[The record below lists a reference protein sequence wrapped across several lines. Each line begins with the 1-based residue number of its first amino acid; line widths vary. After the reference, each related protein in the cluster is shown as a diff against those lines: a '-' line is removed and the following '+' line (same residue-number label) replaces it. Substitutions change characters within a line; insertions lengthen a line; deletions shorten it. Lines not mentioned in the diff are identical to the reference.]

1 MLKSPLFWKITTLIG
16 CIVLLS
22 LPLMMVRELI
32 NERADYR
39 SEVVDAIEQSTS
51 GSQKLA
57 GPLIAIP
64 ITETLTRMENQ
75 KEVNY
80 QRNWVY
86 YWLPE
91 SLAVTG
97 KQTVESRRVGIYS
110 GQVWHNALQIKASFD
125 PLRLAALRKTNIVL
139 GQPRLVVSVG
149 DARGIGAIHA
159 PEVNSNVLSVEPGLG
174 ISGDGAGIHMPMPA
188 LAEDNKPLEIAFSL
202 DLNGTGEFS
211 LVPLGRNS
219 ELQLTSNW
227 PHPGFLGSFLPT
239 QREVSAAGYRAHW
252 QSSWFAND
260 MGSYFKDDMEI
271 PWSRLPAFSADV
283 MSLADQYQLTD
294 RATKYAI
301 LLIGLTFMAFFVFE
315 SLTRR
320 PLHPM
325 QYLLV
330 GLSLVLFYL
339 VLLALSEHIGFTAA
353 WLAASLSGAVMN
365 GIYLQAVLRGWRNSL
380 LFVAALLLLDGVMWF
395 LLHSEDSALLLGTG
409 VLALALSVLMFLTRR
424 VDWYALSL
432 PKGTVP
438 PTPAADD
445 DKLRLWK
452 EWRHKKRRPWGAV
465 FASWLRN
472 KSYYSCRSPQKR

>member
-80 QRNWVY
+80 QRSWVY

-91 SLAVTG
+91 SLAVAG

-110 GQVWHNALQIKASFD
+110 GQVWHNVLQIKASFD

-159 PEVNSNVLSVEPGLG
+159 PEVNGNVLSVEPGLG
-174 ISGDGAGIHMPMPA
+174 ISGDGAGIYMPMPA

-452 EWRHKKRRPWGAV
+452 E
-465 FASWLRN
+465 
-472 KSYYSCRSPQKR
+472 

>member
-64 ITETLTRMENQ
+64 VTETLTRRENQ
-75 KEVNY
+75 KEVAY
-80 QRNWVY
+80 QRSWVY

-110 GQVWHNALQIKASFD
+110 GQVWHNALQIKATFD
-125 PLRLAALRKTNIVL
+125 PLRLASLRKTHITL
-139 GQPRLVVSVG
+139 GLPRLVVSVG

-159 PEVNSNVLSVEPGLG
+159 PEVNGNVLSVEPGLG

-452 EWRHKKRRPWGAV
+452 E
-465 FASWLRN
+465 
-472 KSYYSCRSPQKR
+472 

>member
-64 ITETLTRMENQ
+64 ITETLSRMENQ

-80 QRNWVY
+80 QRSWVY

-159 PEVNSNVLSVEPGLG
+159 PEVNGNVLSVEPGLG

-432 PKGTVP
+432 PKGTAP

-452 EWRHKKRRPWGAV
+452 E
-465 FASWLRN
+465 
-472 KSYYSCRSPQKR
+472 

>member
-16 CIVLLS
+16 CVVLLS

-80 QRNWVY
+80 QRSWVY

-159 PEVNSNVLSVEPGLG
+159 PEVNGNVLSVEPGLG
-174 ISGDGAGIHMPMPA
+174 ISGDGAGINMPMPA

-211 LVPLGRNS
+211 LVPIGRNS

-339 VLLALSEHIGFTAA
+339 VLLALSEHVGFTAA

-365 GIYLQAVLRGWRNSL
+365 GVYLQAVLRGWRNSL

-409 VLALALSVLMFLTRR
+409 VLVLALSVLMFLTRR

-432 PKGTVP
+432 PKGSAP
-438 PTPAADD
+438 PPPAADD

-452 EWRHKKRRPWGAV
+452 E
-465 FASWLRN
+465 
-472 KSYYSCRSPQKR
+472 

>member
-16 CIVLLS
+16 CVVLLS

-64 ITETLTRMENQ
+64 ITETLSRMENQ

-80 QRNWVY
+80 QRSWEY

-139 GQPRLVVSVG
+139 GPPRLVVSVG

-159 PEVNSNVLSVEPGLG
+159 PEVNGNVLSVEPGLG

-211 LVPLGRNS
+211 LVPVGRNS

-339 VLLALSEHIGFTAA
+339 VLLALSEHVGFTAA

-365 GIYLQAVLRGWRNSL
+365 GVYLQAVLRGWRNSL

-409 VLALALSVLMFLTRR
+409 VLVLALSVLMFLTRR

-432 PKGTVP
+432 PKGSAP
-438 PTPAADD
+438 PPPAADD

-452 EWRHKKRRPWGAV
+452 E
-465 FASWLRN
+465 
-472 KSYYSCRSPQKR
+472 

>member
-1 MLKSPLFWKITTLIG
+1 MLKSPLFWKIITLIG

-80 QRNWVY
+80 QRSWVY

-159 PEVNSNVLSVEPGLG
+159 PEVNGNVLSVEPGLG

-452 EWRHKKRRPWGAV
+452 E
-465 FASWLRN
+465 
-472 KSYYSCRSPQKR
+472 

>member
-51 GSQKLA
+51 GSQKLT

-80 QRNWVY
+80 QRSWVY

-91 SLAVTG
+91 SLAVAG

-159 PEVNSNVLSVEPGLG
+159 PEVNGNVLSVEPGLG

-452 EWRHKKRRPWGAV
+452 E
-465 FASWLRN
+465 
-472 KSYYSCRSPQKR
+472 

>member
-80 QRNWVY
+80 QRSWVY

-91 SLAVTG
+91 SLAVAG

-110 GQVWHNALQIKASFD
+110 GQVWHNTLQIKASFD

-159 PEVNSNVLSVEPGLG
+159 PEVNGNVLSVEPGLG

-339 VLLALSEHIGFTAA
+339 VLLALSEHVGFTAA

-409 VLALALSVLMFLTRR
+409 VLALSVLMFLTRR

-452 EWRHKKRRPWGAV
+452 E
-465 FASWLRN
+465 
-472 KSYYSCRSPQKR
+472 

>member
-1 MLKSPLFWKITTLIG
+1 MLKSPLFWKINTLIG
-16 CIVLLS
+16 CVVLLS

-39 SEVVDAIEQSTS
+39 SEVVDAIELSTS

-64 ITETLTRMENQ
+64 VTETLTRMENQ

-80 QRNWVY
+80 QRSWVY

-159 PEVNSNVLSVEPGLG
+159 PEVNGNVLSVEPGLG

-211 LVPLGRNS
+211 LVPIGRNS

-339 VLLALSEHIGFTAA
+339 VLLALSEHVGFTAA

-365 GIYLQAVLRGWRNSL
+365 GVYLQAVLRGWRNSL

-409 VLALALSVLMFLTRR
+409 VLVLALSVLMFLTRR

-432 PKGTVP
+432 PKGSAP
-438 PTPAADD
+438 PPPAADD

-452 EWRHKKRRPWGAV
+452 E
-465 FASWLRN
+465 
-472 KSYYSCRSPQKR
+472 

>member
-80 QRNWVY
+80 QRSWVY

-110 GQVWHNALQIKASFD
+110 GQVWHNVLQIKASFD

-159 PEVNSNVLSVEPGLG
+159 PEVNGNVLSVEPGLG

-438 PTPAADD
+438 PIPAADD

-452 EWRHKKRRPWGAV
+452 E
-465 FASWLRN
+465 
-472 KSYYSCRSPQKR
+472 

>member
-75 KEVNY
+75 KEVRY
-80 QRNWVY
+80 QRSWVY

-159 PEVNSNVLSVEPGLG
+159 PEVNGNVLSVEPGLG

-452 EWRHKKRRPWGAV
+452 E
-465 FASWLRN
+465 
-472 KSYYSCRSPQKR
+472 

>member
-16 CIVLLS
+16 CIVLLP

-159 PEVNSNVLSVEPGLG
+159 PEVNGNVLSVEPGLG

-452 EWRHKKRRPWGAV
+452 E
-465 FASWLRN
+465 
-472 KSYYSCRSPQKR
+472 

>member
-80 QRNWVY
+80 QRSWVY

-159 PEVNSNVLSVEPGLG
+159 PEVNGNVLSVEPGLG

-211 LVPLGRNS
+211 PVPLGRNS

-452 EWRHKKRRPWGAV
+452 E
-465 FASWLRN
+465 
-472 KSYYSCRSPQKR
+472 

>member
-80 QRNWVY
+80 QRSWVY

-139 GQPRLVVSVG
+139 GQPLLVVSVG

-159 PEVNSNVLSVEPGLG
+159 PEVNGNVLSVEPGLG

-239 QREVSAAGYRAHW
+239 QRDVSAAGYRAHW

-452 EWRHKKRRPWGAV
+452 E
-465 FASWLRN
+465 
-472 KSYYSCRSPQKR
+472 

>member
-80 QRNWVY
+80 QRSWVY

-91 SLAVTG
+91 SLAVAG

-110 GQVWHNALQIKASFD
+110 GQVWHNVLQIKASFD

-159 PEVNSNVLSVEPGLG
+159 PEVNGNVLSVEPGLG

-395 LLHSEDSALLLGTG
+395 LLQSEDSALLLGTG

-452 EWRHKKRRPWGAV
+452 E
-465 FASWLRN
+465 
-472 KSYYSCRSPQKR
+472 

>member
-64 ITETLTRMENQ
+64 VTETLTRRENQ
-75 KEVNY
+75 KEVAY
-80 QRNWVY
+80 QRSWVY

-110 GQVWHNALQIKASFD
+110 GQVWHNALQIKATFD
-125 PLRLAALRKTNIVL
+125 PLRLASLRKTHITL
-139 GQPRLVVSVG
+139 GLPRLVVSVG

-159 PEVNSNVLSVEPGLG
+159 PKVNGSVLSVEPGLG
-174 ISGDGAGIHMPMPA
+174 ISGDGAGIHMRMPA

-301 LLIGLTFMAFFVFE
+301 LLIGLTFMAFFAFE
-315 SLTRR
+315 SLTHR

-353 WLAASLSGAVMN
+353 WLAASLCGAVMN

-409 VLALALSVLMFLTRR
+409 VLALALSILMFLTRR

-432 PKGTVP
+432 PKGSAP
-438 PTPAADD
+438 PPPSADD

-452 EWRHKKRRPWGAV
+452 E
-465 FASWLRN
+465 
-472 KSYYSCRSPQKR
+472 

>member
-16 CIVLLS
+16 CVVLLS

-80 QRNWVY
+80 QRSWEY

-139 GQPRLVVSVG
+139 GPPRLVVSVG

-159 PEVNSNVLSVEPGLG
+159 PEVNGNVLSVEPGLG

-188 LAEDNKPLEIAFSL
+188 LAQDNKPLEIAFSL

-211 LVPLGRNS
+211 LVPIGRNS

-339 VLLALSEHIGFTAA
+339 VLLALSEHVGFTAA

-365 GIYLQAVLRGWRNSL
+365 GVYLQAVLRGWRNSL

-409 VLALALSVLMFLTRR
+409 VLVLALSVLMFLTRR

-432 PKGTVP
+432 PKGSAP
-438 PTPAADD
+438 PPPAADD

-452 EWRHKKRRPWGAV
+452 E
-465 FASWLRN
+465 
-472 KSYYSCRSPQKR
+472 

>member
-39 SEVVDAIEQSTS
+39 NEVVDAIEQSTS

-80 QRNWVY
+80 QRSWVY

-91 SLAVTG
+91 SLAVAG

-110 GQVWHNALQIKASFD
+110 GQVWHNVLQIKASFD

-159 PEVNSNVLSVEPGLG
+159 PEVNGNVLSVEPGLG

-432 PKGTVP
+432 PKGTGP

-452 EWRHKKRRPWGAV
+452 E
-465 FASWLRN
+465 
-472 KSYYSCRSPQKR
+472 

>member
-80 QRNWVY
+80 QRSWVY

-110 GQVWHNALQIKASFD
+110 GQVWHNALQIKAAFD

-159 PEVNSNVLSVEPGLG
+159 PEVNGNVLSVEPGLG

-452 EWRHKKRRPWGAV
+452 E
-465 FASWLRN
+465 
-472 KSYYSCRSPQKR
+472 

>member
-80 QRNWVY
+80 QRSWVY

-91 SLAVTG
+91 SLAVAG

-110 GQVWHNALQIKASFD
+110 GQVWHNVLQIKASFD

-159 PEVNSNVLSVEPGLG
+159 PEVNGNVLSVEPGLG

-315 SLTRR
+315 SLTCR

-452 EWRHKKRRPWGAV
+452 E
-465 FASWLRN
+465 
-472 KSYYSCRSPQKR
+472 

>member
-32 NERADYR
+32 NERVDYR

-80 QRNWVY
+80 QRSWVY

-139 GQPRLVVSVG
+139 GQPLLVVSVG

-159 PEVNSNVLSVEPGLG
+159 PEVNGNVLSVEPGLG
-174 ISGDGAGIHMPMPA
+174 ISGDGAGIHMPMPT

-353 WLAASLSGAVMN
+353 WLAASLCGAVMN

-452 EWRHKKRRPWGAV
+452 E
-465 FASWLRN
+465 
-472 KSYYSCRSPQKR
+472 

>member
-80 QRNWVY
+80 QRSWVY

-91 SLAVTG
+91 SLAVAG

-110 GQVWHNALQIKASFD
+110 GQVWHNTLQIKASFD

-159 PEVNSNVLSVEPGLG
+159 PEVNGNVLSVEPGLG

-452 EWRHKKRRPWGAV
+452 E
-465 FASWLRN
+465 
-472 KSYYSCRSPQKR
+472 

>member
-22 LPLMMVRELI
+22 LPLMIVRELI

-51 GSQKLA
+51 GPQKLA

-64 ITETLTRMENQ
+64 VTETLTRRENQ
-75 KEVNY
+75 KEVEY
-80 QRNWVY
+80 QRSWEY

-91 SLAVTG
+91 SLAVSG

-125 PLRLAALRKTNIVL
+125 PLRLAALKKTNIVL

-159 PEVNSNVLSVEPGLG
+159 PEVNGSVLSVEPGLG

-202 DLNGTGEFS
+202 DLNGTGAFS

-227 PHPGFLGSFLPT
+227 LHPGFLGSFLPT
-239 QREVSAAGYRAHW
+239 KREVNAAGYRAHW

-301 LLIGLTFMAFFVFE
+301 LLIGLTFMAFFAFE
-315 SLTRR
+315 SLTHR

-409 VLALALSVLMFLTRR
+409 VLVLALSSLMFLTRR
-424 VDWYALSL
+424 MDWYALSL
-432 PKGTVP
+432 PKGSVP
-438 PTPAADD
+438 PPPSADD

-452 EWRHKKRRPWGAV
+452 E
-465 FASWLRN
+465 
-472 KSYYSCRSPQKR
+472 

>member
-159 PEVNSNVLSVEPGLG
+159 PEVNGNVLSVEPGLG

-438 PTPAADD
+438 PPPAADD

-452 EWRHKKRRPWGAV
+452 E
-465 FASWLRN
+465 
-472 KSYYSCRSPQKR
+472 

>member
-80 QRNWVY
+80 QRSWVY

-91 SLAVTG
+91 SLAVAG

-159 PEVNSNVLSVEPGLG
+159 PEVNGNVLSVEPGLG

-260 MGSYFKDDMEI
+260 MGSYFTDDMEI

-452 EWRHKKRRPWGAV
+452 E
-465 FASWLRN
+465 
-472 KSYYSCRSPQKR
+472 

>member
-75 KEVNY
+75 KEVSY
-80 QRNWVY
+80 QRSWVY

-159 PEVNSNVLSVEPGLG
+159 PEVNGNVLSVEPGLG

-445 DKLRLWK
+445 DKLRLW
-452 EWRHKKRRPWGAV
+452 
-465 FASWLRN
+465 
-472 KSYYSCRSPQKR
+472 

>member
-16 CIVLLS
+16 CVVLLS

-80 QRNWVY
+80 QRSWEY

-139 GQPRLVVSVG
+139 GPPRLVVSVG

-159 PEVNSNVLSVEPGLG
+159 PEVNGNVLSVEPGLG
-174 ISGDGAGIHMPMPA
+174 ISGDGVGIHMPMPA

-211 LVPLGRNS
+211 LVPIGRNS

-339 VLLALSEHIGFTAA
+339 VLLALSEHVGFTAA

-365 GIYLQAVLRGWRNSL
+365 GVYLQAVLRGWRNSL

-409 VLALALSVLMFLTRR
+409 VLVLALSVLMFLTRR

-432 PKGTVP
+432 PKGSAP
-438 PTPAADD
+438 PPPAADD

-452 EWRHKKRRPWGAV
+452 E
-465 FASWLRN
+465 
-472 KSYYSCRSPQKR
+472 

>member
-80 QRNWVY
+80 QRSWVY

-159 PEVNSNVLSVEPGLG
+159 PEVNGSVLSVEPGLG

-202 DLNGTGEFS
+202 DLNGTGAFS

-239 QREVSAAGYRAHW
+239 KREVNAAGYRAHW

-301 LLIGLTFMAFFVFE
+301 LLIGLTFIAFFAFE
-315 SLTRR
+315 SLTHR

-409 VLALALSVLMFLTRR
+409 VLVLALSSLMFLTRR

-432 PKGTVP
+432 PKGSVP
-438 PTPAADD
+438 PPPSADD

-452 EWRHKKRRPWGAV
+452 E
-465 FASWLRN
+465 
-472 KSYYSCRSPQKR
+472 

>member
-1 MLKSPLFWKITTLIG
+1 MKSPLFWKITTLIG

-80 QRNWVY
+80 QRSWVY

-159 PEVNSNVLSVEPGLG
+159 PEVNGNVLSVEPGLG

-380 LFVAALLLLDGVMWF
+380 LFVAALLQLDGVMWF

-452 EWRHKKRRPWGAV
+452 E
-465 FASWLRN
+465 
-472 KSYYSCRSPQKR
+472 